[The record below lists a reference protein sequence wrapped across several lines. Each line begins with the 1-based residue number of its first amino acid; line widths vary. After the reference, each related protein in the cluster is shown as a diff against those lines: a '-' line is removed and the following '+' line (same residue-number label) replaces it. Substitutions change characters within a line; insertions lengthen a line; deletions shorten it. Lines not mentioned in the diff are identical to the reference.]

1 MASARSL
8 TALPGRDESKA
19 ATQDTIDRVDPA
31 HSSGTSLKQQSLSD
45 LFTIVSVSS
54 WPMHARLFST
64 FPTLAVQ
71 VSNR

>member
-8 TALPGRDESKA
+8 TALPGCGESKA
-19 ATQDTIDRVDPA
+19 AVQDTIDQVDPG

-64 FPTLAVQ
+64 FPALAVQ
-71 VSNR
+71 VSD